1 MFCLKCGEAIPDD
14 SKVCPKCGVVIGEN
28 VDNDEP
34 AVVYASQKT
43 INEEINPTPIAKTL
57 EDRKIFFLWSAI
69 AVVSLILMK
78 LDYFTVSISGLYY
91 GSSDSN
97 YTGYGL
103 LECLQGSVRVS
114 AIMSVGLIITNI
126 AVIITGMIA
135 YKGIVKNYVLKGLM
149 LIESIAYLIV
159 TVVPYFDISNVL
171 KEFDSS
177 LSSTAIGAGCYLN
190 IAIGVLTII
199 LYFATFS
206 KKLEEK

>member
-14 SKVCPKCGVVIGEN
+14 SRSCPKCGAAIRES
-28 VDNDEP
+28 VDHEEL

-43 INEEINPTPIAKTL
+43 IDEEINPTPVTVP

-78 LDYFTVSISGLYY
+78 MSYFSVSISLYFA

-103 LECLQGSVRVS
+103 LECLEGSVRIS
-114 AIMSVGLIITNI
+114 AMMCIGLIIVNI
-126 AVIITGMIA
+126 AVILTGIIA
-135 YKGIVKNYVLKGLM
+135 YKGSIKNSVLKRLM
-149 LIESIAYLIV
+149 IIESIVYLIV
-159 TVVPYFDISNVL
+159 TIVPYFDISNVL

-177 LSSTAIGAGCYLN
+177 LSNTAIGAGCYFN
-190 IAIGVLTII
+190 IAIGVLAVI
-199 LYFATFS
+199 LYIAAFN
-206 KKLEEK
+206 KKLEDK